1 MSTGSS
7 TSCDSKLIEETKSGP
22 CTFLPAS
29 VFFLSWLQLSTRLA
43 FLSRLNTGCLSV
55 KHAHSGFLTDCNDL
69 LTLQAHHISAGIHPL
84 CIYICCI
91 FSSPHCFRR
100 PLTLEFLIPHTHTQT
115 HFIVLA
121 ALRSLSSTN
130 QELVCFSRV
139 LLSTSLFFSLSYCA
153 AKLVTTV
160 SPRFRFCSPPL
171 CSFLLFCWNALQ
183 THNGA

>member
-100 PLTLEFLIPHTHTQT
+100 PLTLEFLIPHTHTNT
-115 HFIVLA
+115 LYCTRCPPFFVLDQPGA
-121 ALRSLSSTN
+121 RLFLSCAFVHIPF
-130 QELVCFSRV
+130 L
-139 LLSTSLFFSLSYCA
+139 FSL
-153 AKLVTTV
+153 L
-160 SPRFRFCSPPL
+160 L
-171 CSFLLFCWNALQ
+171 CC
-183 THNGA
+183 